1 MSRLRMEAEGAG
13 RVPAGRASFWPGDP
27 SCLQEPSDSGGWRG
41 LRGTRCQQPPAR
53 AEHLHIRVFRD
64 QLCTSAILKSS
75 DIFHGDREVVRRGG
89 NREVSAPCLCR
100 STRRG
105 EEAGG
110 CEEAAMKLIP
120 IDNKKN
126 HHHPQQESRVHPPRQ
141 RLGVGWAFLLLA
153 PSVAMNPPQAVHT
166 RTPFPSTKRR
176 GRNKRDPQPRHTQQT
191 PQMLKVCG
199 FCNPIFT
206 PSPPE

>member
-1 MSRLRMEAEGAG
+1 M
-13 RVPAGRASFWPGDP
+13 
-27 SCLQEPSDSGGWRG
+27 
-41 LRGTRCQQPPAR
+41 AR
-53 AEHLHIRVFRD
+53 AARDALPAASRSRGASPHPRLPRPALYLRHPQVLRHFSRRQGGSKKGRKPRSLHPA
-64 QLCTSAILKSS
+64 SAAAQEEERK
-75 DIFHGDREVVRRGG
+75 R
-89 NREVSAPCLCR
+89 
-100 STRRG
+100 
-105 EEAGG
+105 EAG
-110 CEEAAMKLIP
+110 EEAAMKLIP

-126 HHHPQQESRVHPPRQ
+126 HHHPQQESRVHPPQQ